1 MSLLACSSSK
11 QVLNIDPNQSV
22 EVAFNDFTSYEAK
35 VSNKSMKDIE
45 VKVIDKSSAEQT
57 SGFGLAQM
65 TSDKVMV
72 SEASKLIL
80 KNTGDKTA
88 KVVVAAK
95 SKQITYNKSNPAYIS
110 FTLRN
115 NSAKSIPLII
125 PTVMNPNLSP
135 FSNSGVDLKI
145 GQEILFRNNGKKYV
159 LLTVSDEIK
168 NGDVLE
174 ISKLLKEKKKELGI

>member
-1 MSLLACSSSK
+1 MKNILSFSALIIVCLSLLACSSSK

-65 TSDKVMV
+65 ASDKVMV

-95 SKQITYNKSNPAYIS
+95 KSKN
-110 FTLRN
+110 
-115 NSAKSIPLII
+115 
-125 PTVMNPNLSP
+125 
-135 FSNSGVDLKI
+135 
-145 GQEILFRNNGKKYV
+145 
-159 LLTVSDEIK
+159 
-168 NGDVLE
+168 
-174 ISKLLKEKKKELGI
+174 KKELTDTCCICICDFGDEEILLVTRCEHIFHKQCIQQWINHKLNIASRESIESPVCPSCRANIQIKR